1 MSLSNVKLSGRL
13 GLFMVLACS
22 ACAGSY
28 GQSVTQAITLN
39 PADGQESS
47 AAMVSVADKAFTH
60 APVNF
65 HNFGTAQAGTL
76 ADAQKLTLR
85 FSEESKLLKIES
97 TADFRVEQGSSCVE
111 GNIYA
116 AKTTCTL
123 LVRFTPQGAG
133 RRQGKVVI
141 THTAAATP
149 MYVGLGG
156 YGYTPVISFTPGILS
171 TVPGT
176 LVGTTGLLTSA
187 QNLAVDGGDTL
198 YIADTGNN
206 LIRYIDSS
214 AKIRTANP
222 STIQSPVGVAVD
234 TFGEIY
240 FSEPVNNSLW
250 EIFAYGPMIEVTGT
264 GTSFTSC
271 TYAAPCSN
279 ISAQKLYAP
288 GQMAM
293 DGYNQLFFAD
303 GGTGAALAIVQ
314 PVPVEFARLYSPF
327 TYQVG
332 AGVSDAFSV
341 DANDTLYSFW
351 SNGGTCSIESQFLND
366 AASSSVRITKVAGGR
381 SCGYSGDNGQ
391 ARNAEIGASV
401 GQITFDIAGNLY
413 FSDTANQRVRRID
426 RTTGVITTIAGSGST
441 GYKGDGGPADSAAV
455 TAPTGVAVDSQ
466 GQVYIIS
473 GSAATGTSQVI
484 RKVGPDGAVTFF
496 TAQLKGTAA
505 PTTRLTIANSG
516 NSALNINNVV
526 INGANPGDFSFDP
539 SLTSCNFAVGN
550 SLAAGQSCRLGI
562 IFKPTTSGT
571 RTANITIA
579 DNTIPGVHY
588 VRLTGTGTL
597 TAPAVK
603 ITAPTSGSTVT
614 AGTTPKFSVSV
625 TSASGA
631 APTGKVTFKVD
642 GAAFGSPVTIASGA
656 ASVNL
661 TGLTTQSHT
670 LSATYSGD
678 SNYNAATVSETLVV
692 KAAALSPSTVQL
704 SAKANPATTG
714 SPIVFVAQVQ
724 AASGTPKGVVHL
736 QEGTTLLATGTIS
749 ANTTALTVPKLSSG
763 THTLTAIYGGD
774 EEHLASSSTPFKEI
788 VK

>member
-1 MSLSNVKLSGRL
+1 MSLSNLKMSGRL
-13 GLFMVLACS
+13 GLFIVLACS

-28 GQSVTQAITLN
+28 GQSVNPAITLD
-39 PADGQESS
+39 PADDHESS
-47 AAMVSVADKAFTH
+47 AAMVSITDKAFAH
-60 APVNF
+60 APANF
-65 HNFGTAQAGTL
+65 RNLGTAQAGSL

-85 FSEESKLLKIES
+85 FSAESKLLKIES
-97 TADFRVEQGSSCVE
+97 TPDFRVEQGSSCVE
-111 GNIYA
+111 GDVYA

-133 RRQGKVVI
+133 RRQGKLVI
-141 THTAAATP
+141 THTADATP

-156 YGYTPVISFTPGILS
+156 YGYTPVVSFTPGILS

-176 LVGTTGLLTSA
+176 LVGTTGLLKSA
-187 QNLAVDGGDTL
+187 LTLAVDGGDTL
-198 YIADTGNN
+198 YVADTGNN

-214 AKIRTANP
+214 AKIRTLATT
-222 STIQSPVGVAVD
+222 SQAPVGVAVD
-234 TFGEIY
+234 TFGQVY
-240 FSEPVNNSLW
+240 FSEPTANMLY
-250 EIFAYGPMIEVTGT
+250 EIYAYGPVVQASGSGT
-264 GTSFTSC
+264 DSC
-271 TYAAPCSN
+271 PYSAPCHLS
-279 ISAQKLYAP
+279 SEKMYSP

-293 DGYNQLFFAD
+293 DNNNQLFFAE
-303 GGTGAALAIVQ
+303 GGEGAAVSAVQ
-314 PVPVEFARLYSPF
+314 PTAATFARLYDPF
-327 TYQVG
+327 IYQEVG
-332 AGVSDAFSV
+332 YDAFAV
-341 DANDTLYSFW
+341 DANDTLYSYW
-351 SNGGTCSIESQFLND
+351 NNGTVCAIESQYFSD
-366 AASSSVRITKVAGGR
+366 AANSRVNITKVAGGHA
-381 SCGYSGDNGQ
+381 CGYSGDNGQ
-391 ARNAEIGASV
+391 ARNAEIGASI

-426 RTTGVITTIAGSGST
+426 RTTGVISTVAGSGST

-466 GQVYIIS
+466 GQVYVIS
-473 GSAATGTSQVI
+473 TSAATGTAQVI

-505 PTTRLTIANSG
+505 PTKRLTIANSG
-516 NSALNINNVV
+516 NSALNINNIV
-526 INGANPGDFSFDP
+526 INGANPGDFSFDT
-539 SLTSCNFAVGN
+539 SLTSCNFAAGN
-550 SLAAGQSCRLGI
+550 ALAGGQSCKLGI

-603 ITAPTSGSTVT
+603 ITAPTSGATVT

-625 TSASGA
+625 TSASGT

-642 GAAFGSPVTIASGA
+642 GASFGSPVALAAGA
-656 ASVNL
+656 ASVSL

-678 SNYNAATVSETLVV
+678 ANYLAATVSETLVV
-692 KAAALSPSTVQL
+692 KAAAISPSTVQL

-724 AASGTPKGVVHL
+724 SASGTPKGVVHL

-749 ANTTALTVPKLSSG
+749 ANATALTVPKLSPG

-774 EEHLASSSTPFKEI
+774 EEHLAASSTPFKEI